1 MDQEYLRITDS
12 TKEHDM
18 YGHPDEKYFRDCY
31 LYWIFKTLDEFLTLG
46 EDVHPS
52 LLDIGCGQGRLTIPT
67 ARKFDRIISTG
78 VDLSE
83 PAITQAREYSRTEGV
98 EDRCFFKNVEA
109 LQWTKALGPETQDVI
124 FLNEVIFYARDYLS
138 LIEESFRILKP
149 GGLAFISFRSRY
161 FNLAHVVK
169 NKAFHKIR
177 QVLESNQ
184 GELFGEGLTFSW
196 HDQSESTQTLSECG
210 FEVMDNLGIGI
221 FSGLPGDP
229 MADWCSP
236 SSLESD
242 QREKLFELETSV
254 AREYANSA
262 RYILSIATKT
272 NS

>member
-1 MDQEYLRITDS
+1 MMS
-12 TKEHDM
+12 
-18 YGHPDEKYFRDCY
+18 
-31 LYWIFKTLDEFLTLG
+31 
-46 EDVHPS
+46 
-52 LLDIGCGQGRLTIPT
+52 RLPC
-67 ARKFDRIISTG
+67 A
-78 VDLSE
+78 
-83 PAITQAREYSRTEGV
+83 
-98 EDRCFFKNVEA
+98 
-109 LQWTKALGPETQDVI
+109 ETQDVI

-161 FNLAHVVK
+161 FNLAHIVK

-196 HDQSESTQTLSECG
+196 HDQSESTQTLSEYG
-210 FEVMDNLGIGI
+210 FKVMDTLGIGI